1 MPGDEGVG
9 DIGHVFWESFIM
21 CYTISDISRQ
31 LVYESHTQPATMELR
46 LLEHG
51 AREVIKVQGSCT
63 VLFPTLQSFPG
74 MHQRQSV
81 QSIVSGALR
90 TFSSPHGPRSAMNP

>member
-1 MPGDEGVG
+1 MSP
-9 DIGHVFWESFIM
+9 IPSL
-21 CYTISDISRQ
+21 Q
-31 LVYESHTQPATMELR
+31 LFGLELR

-90 TFSSPHGPRSAMNP
+90 TFSSLHGPRLAMNP